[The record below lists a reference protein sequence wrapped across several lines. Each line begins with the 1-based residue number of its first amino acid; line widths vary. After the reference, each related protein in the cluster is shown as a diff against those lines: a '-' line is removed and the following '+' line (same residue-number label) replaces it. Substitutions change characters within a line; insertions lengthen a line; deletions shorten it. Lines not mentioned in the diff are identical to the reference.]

1 MGNIIETVL
10 IPMLTVRRKKAG
22 IKEIEILQK
31 LFQADPEDKKHM
43 IRLERYFEHKGHLC
57 MVFENLRYGALY
69 RFYMALLTRV
79 SINLREVLKKF
90 GRDVGIN
97 LKAVRAYAQQMF
109 MGLSLLRKCNIL
121 HADLKP
127 DNVLVRLAGL
137 SKQRFY

>member
-1 MGNIIETVL
+1 MYACARSGLL
-10 IPMLTVRRKKAG
+10 ILYRRKAG

-31 LFQADPEDKKHM
+31 LNDADPDDKKHI
-43 IRLERYFEHKGHLC
+43 IRLVRQFEHKQHLC
-57 MVFENLRYGALY
+57 MVFENL
-69 RFYMALLTRV
+69 

-109 MGLSLLRKCNIL
+109 LGLSLMRKCNIL

-127 DNVLVRLAGL
+127 DNILVRQPPCAAVGRIVLIVSRSMTL
-137 SKQRFY
+137 VTCSRFVT